1 MKLIVG
7 LGNPGKEY
15 EGTFHNAGFQ
25 VVDEV
30 VRLLKENEHCN
41 LMGEKKHA
49 LYDGD
54 DFWYTSEKGDR
65 ERIFL
70 LKPLTY
76 MNDSGSAVV
85 GYLQKHRDISNYSQD
100 LWVINDDGDI
110 LLGRIR
116 VDAGKRAAGHRGVA
130 SIASSLGTKDFVRFR
145 LGIRRDG
152 DTRRTEAFVLK
163 RPLAADRKL
172 WRETI
177 TRCARGV
184 IDALER
190 GIPHAQMTLH
200 SNKGQGKRLPQLD
213 AVLGASEERSKAYF
227 NGTSSSTGAGNEEIC
242 RLRKSY
248 KQ

>member
-25 VVDEV
+25 VIDEV
-30 VRLLKENEHCN
+30 VRLLKENERCHP
-41 LMGEKKHA
+41 LGEKKHA
-49 LYDGD
+49 LYGGD
-54 DFWYTSEKGDR
+54 DFWYTSAKGNR

-76 MNDSGSAVV
+76 MNDSGSAIS
-85 GYLQKHRDISNYSQD
+85 GYLQKHREISNYSQD
-100 LWVINDDGDI
+100 LWIIHDDGDI

-116 VDAGKRAAGHRGVA
+116 VDLGKRAAGHRGVV

-145 LGIRRDG
+145 VGIRREG

-163 RPLAADRKL
+163 KPLAADRKL
-172 WRETI
+172 WKETI

-184 IDALER
+184 IDALEH
-190 GIPHAQMTLH
+190 GIPRAQMSLH
-200 SNKGQGKRLPQLD
+200 ANKKITARML
-213 AVLGASEERSKAYF
+213 R
-227 NGTSSSTGAGNEEIC
+227 TSVRCMRELT
-242 RLRKSY
+242 RP
-248 KQ
+248 